1 MTDETTFADL
11 VDEFITNYETELNIT
26 VPSQRRAFLRVLAV
40 QQATVLKGL
49 IKRVTAAKKA
59 VFATTAGADGLAAIA
74 TEFGVPR
81 TAAVKYKAT
90 CEVTAS
96 GGTSVT
102 AGAQMTSEASGAY
115 YTIDANASESGG
127 KITFAVTAEDAGEDA
142 NLEIAV
148 RALTFV
154 SPISGVNSAA
164 DITDVDVYGE
174 DEEDLEAWRAR
185 VLEAERAAYGGG
197 NTADYRYWAEQVS
210 GVERA
215 YPYSGKPITWYD
227 TSNLVSFVAATNTIS
242 RGASVITGTLGTLG
256 VGDMIEISGST
267 SNDGFYTVQ
276 SYTGGVANAYDIT
289 VVEALSDEAAGD
301 TVTVTNQSLPG
312 DRTVYVEAVGANPV
326 PATPLLN
333 SVRAAINYGTDDIYQ
348 PALGDIDSTLYVEAV
363 EVAEFFVEVI
373 NLVVATELADACKAK
388 VVEDLGTYFDRC
400 RPFIE
405 GLDFE
410 MDRNDIVTEPT
421 ISRVIQGVLES
432 FSASADGV
440 RFSVGS
446 AGSEQIPSYQL
457 NQGEIAS
464 LSLVYSDDDPDWSA

>member
-11 VDEFITNYETELNIT
+11 VDEFVTNYETELNIT

-49 IKRVTAAKKA
+49 LKRVTAAKKA

-81 TAAVKYKAT
+81 TAATKYKAT

-102 AGAQMTSEASGAY
+102 AGAQLTSEASGAY
-115 YTIDANASESGG
+115 YTIDTNASESGG
-127 KITFAVTAEDAGEDA
+127 SIEFDVTAEDSGEDA
-142 NLEIAV
+142 NLEISSD
-148 RALTFV
+148 ALTFV
-154 SPISGVNSAA
+154 SPISGVASTA
-164 DITDVDVYGE
+164 DITDVNVYGE
-174 DEEDLEAWRAR
+174 DEEDLEEWRAR

-227 TSNLVSFVAATNTIS
+227 ESSLVSFTAATNTIS
-242 RGASVITGTLGTLG
+242 RGSSVITGTLGTLG

-289 VVEALSDEAAGD
+289 VVETIADEAAGD

-312 DRTVYVEAVGANPV
+312 DRTVYVEATGANPV
-326 PATPLLN
+326 PAAGILGD
-333 SVRAAINYGTDDIYQ
+333 VRDAINYGTDGIYQ
-348 PALGDIDSTLYVEAV
+348 PALGDVDSTLYVEAV

-388 VVEDLGTYFDRC
+388 VGEDLGTYFDRC

-421 ISRVIQGVLES
+421 ISKVIQGVLES

-457 NQGEIAS
+457 NQGEIAR